1 MALAATDRING
12 LKDAPDFDELSTLV
26 GTLYAAATG
35 GNAYGL
41 SMSDKFNS
49 LEDEITVNVL
59 TAFIKQQVEV
69 PTVSTYQHAAVTAT
83 QKTNGTIDVTTL
95 GHVVKYI
102 MEDNSWPL

>member
-1 MALAATDRING
+1 MALAASDRING
-12 LKDAPDFDELSTLV
+12 LKDEHDFDDLSTLV
-26 GTLYAAATG
+26 GSLYAAATG

-49 LEDEITVNVL
+49 LEDEITVEIL
-59 TAFIKQQVEV
+59 TAYIKQQVEV
-69 PTVSTYQHAAVTAT
+69 PTVSTFLHAAVTAS
-83 QKTNGTIDVTTL
+83 QKINGTIDVTTL